1 MATVTGIEK
10 LYWAKLLTD
19 SVSAIK
25 YLTPV
30 YLPGVKEFDMKP
42 KANTEKQYAENKLWD
57 QASALDSVDVDITL
71 ASIENDKRALM
82 LGQSI
87 AAEGGVY
94 AAQEDEAPYGA
105 LLYKATIRGGGY
117 RYGVLYKGAFTL
129 PDDSIKGQEGK
140 PQFIEPKM
148 SATFQPTVYQV
159 AGQEGKKKSPWEWH
173 VDTTDPNC
181 PADIGDT
188 WFTAVHFPT
197 VDKSAPTAVTSPED
211 GATGVAAE
219 SSVVWT
225 FDKAIDG
232 LSVTPENF
240 MLLSGGSAVE
250 GTLSA
255 DDTGKVVTFT
265 PHAALPSGT
274 YTAVCTANVKSA
286 SGIPL
291 KDSKITSFT
300 V

>member
-1 MATVTGIEK
+1 MPTVTGIEK
-10 LYWAKLLTD
+10 LYWAKLISD
-19 SVSAIK
+19 SISAIH
-25 YLTPV
+25 YQAPL

-42 KANTEKQYAENKLWD
+42 KTNTEKQYGENKLWD
-57 QASALDSVDVDITL
+57 QATALDSVDVDITL
-71 ASIENDKRALM
+71 TSVENNMRALM

-105 LLYKATIRGGGY
+105 LLYKATIKGGY

-140 PQFIEPKM
+140 PQFIAPKM
-148 SATFQPTVYQV
+148 SATYQPTVYQIT
-159 AGQEGKKKSPWEWH
+159 GPDGKKKSLWEWH

-197 VDKSAPTAVTSPED
+197 VDNAAPTVTVSPADE
-211 GATGVAAE
+211 ATGVAAD
-219 SSVVWT
+219 SNIVWT
-225 FDKAIDG
+225 FDKAIDT
-232 LSVTPENF
+232 LSMTKENF
-240 MLLSGGSAVE
+240 MLLSGGNAVE
-250 GTLSA
+250 GALSI
-255 DDTGKVVTFT
+255 DDTGKVVTFD
-265 PHAALPSGT
+265 PAASLASGT
-274 YTAVCTANVKSA
+274 YIAVCTANIRSA
-286 SGIPL
+286 TGTPL
-291 KDSKITSFT
+291 KNSSIINFT